1 MLRLSAVRRWRGRIG
16 GQMAEAWVA
25 DGGTVQGAGPPKE
38 SVVKR
43 LLRRRGVE
51 HIVRAV
57 ERFNAR
63 LGLQFAAAITY
74 FSFLAVVPLLMVGFS
89 IAGFVLKAHPQT
101 LVNLEASIAAEIPG
115 RLSIQ
120 VAPLL
125 ENAIDTRLTVGII
138 GLVVALYSGVSWMG
152 NVRSAIQAQWRPD
165 FDDNQEIAAESL
177 PRYYW
182 KSLRYLVVFGVAVS
196 VSLALTT
203 IGSTAQGLV
212 LRWLG
217 LDRITALTP
226 VFTVGPLLLAFIADT
241 LIFLGIYTVL
251 PPNSYPPSR
260 KALIR
265 GSAMAGAAFEILKL
279 GLTVLFPALLSS
291 VSAKVFGPII
301 GLLFF
306 FDFVATVVLF
316 VAAWIATAVPQ
327 PVSVLSTGVANAG
340 ALVDPESVEPAG
352 QRRSHQRGAGRGAPP
367 SGPLLFG
374 LGAIFG
380 WLARGRRGR

>member
-1 MLRLSAVRRWRGRIG
+1 
-16 GQMAEAWVA
+16 MADAWVA
-25 DGGTVQGAGPPKE
+25 DGGAVQGAGPAKE

-43 LLRRRGVE
+43 LLRRRSVE

-125 ENAIDTRLTVGII
+125 ENAINTRLTVGII

-182 KSLRYLVVFGVAVS
+182 KSLRYLVIFGVAVS

-226 VFTVGPLLLAFIADT
+226 VFTVGPLLLAFVADT

-327 PVSVLSTGVANAG
+327 PVSVLSTGIANAG
-340 ALVDPESVEPAG
+340 TPVDPESVELTG
-352 QRRSHQRGAGRGAPP
+352 QRRSHQRGAGRGAAP
-367 SGPLLFG
+367 SGPLIFG
-374 LGAIFG
+374 VGAIFG
-380 WLARGRRGR
+380 WLARSRRGR